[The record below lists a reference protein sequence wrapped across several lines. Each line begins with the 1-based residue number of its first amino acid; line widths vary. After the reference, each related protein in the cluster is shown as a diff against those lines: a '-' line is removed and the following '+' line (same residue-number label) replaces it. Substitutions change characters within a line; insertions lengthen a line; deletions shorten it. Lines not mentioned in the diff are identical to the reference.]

1 MSAEV
6 LLLER
11 LRDGDLLVWGLLVGG
26 PLPQNPLLGCLLEGL
41 VLAGL
46 LLVGSL
52 LVGRLLAARL
62 LTERLLAGLP
72 LGEPSYSIH
81 PRMRRLSFPG
91 FSPLLSFRR

>member
-11 LRDGDLLVWGLLVGG
+11 LRDGDLLVWGLLVG
-26 PLPQNPLLGCLLEGL
+26 
-41 VLAGL
+41 
-46 LLVGSL
+46 SL

-62 LTERLLAGLP
+62 LTERLLTGLP